1 MKDKKDKTISVAAG
15 MRKYWKSMSLLIGI
29 LGVCASTWGV
39 VPSVARAD
47 ASQQDVKEAFAP
59 VLKLEGKARKEI
71 NAIAN
76 MIAPGSKMV
85 PIDATKASGE
95 MCMLETVTK
104 HNMIHFSQN
113 PEQTHEDVVYYLNPA
128 QFIESGL
135 DVKKLPRHPGEL
147 GKMEPLQWYYYD
159 GTYVEPH
166 QGSQLNKAFV
176 IMSVDVK

>member
-1 MKDKKDKTISVAAG
+1 MRDKNHKSIIPAQG
-15 MRKYWKSMSLLIGI
+15 MSKSWLSMSLVIGI
-29 LGVCASTWGV
+29 LGVCGSILLA
-39 VPSVARAD
+39 VPSVVRAD
-47 ASQQDVKEAFAP
+47 ASQNDVNGAFAP

-104 HNMIHFSQN
+104 HNMVHFSQT
-113 PEQTHEDVVYYLNPA
+113 PEQTHEDVVYFINPA
-128 QFIESGL
+128 QFIQSGL
-135 DVKKLPRHPGEL
+135 DITKRPRHPSEL

-166 QGSQLNKAFV
+166 QGSQLNKEFV

>member
-15 MRKYWKSMSLLIGI
+15 MRKYWRSMSLLIGI

-47 ASQQDVKEAFAP
+47 ALQQDVKEAFAP
-59 VLKLEGKARKEI
+59 VLKLEGKALKEI

-104 HNMIHFSQN
+104 HNMVHFSQT

>member
-1 MKDKKDKTISVAAG
+1 MKDKKHKSIPMAAG
-15 MRKYWKSMSLLIGI
+15 MRKYWKSMSLLMGI
-29 LGVCASTWGV
+29 LGVCASTWVV

-47 ASQQDVKEAFAP
+47 ASQNDINEAFAP

-71 NAIAN
+71 NTIAN

-104 HNMIHFSQN
+104 HNMIHFSQT

-135 DVKKLPRHPGEL
+135 DIKKLPRHPSEL

-166 QGSQLNKAFV
+166 QGSQLNKEFV

>member
-1 MKDKKDKTISVAAG
+1 
-15 MRKYWKSMSLLIGI
+15 MSLLIGI
-29 LGVCASTWGV
+29 LGVCASTLAV
-39 VPSVARAD
+39 APSVVRAD
-47 ASQQDVKEAFAP
+47 AAKNDVNEAFAP

-104 HNMIHFSQN
+104 HNMIHFSQT

-135 DVKKLPRHPGEL
+135 DIKKLPRHPGEL

-176 IMSVDVK
+176 IMTVDVK

>member
-1 MKDKKDKTISVAAG
+1 MKDKKLKSICVTAG
-15 MRKYWKSMSLLIGI
+15 MRKFWRPMSLVIGI
-29 LGVCASTWGV
+29 LGICGSILVA
-39 VPSVARAD
+39 VPSVVRAD
-47 ASQQDVKEAFAP
+47 ASQHDANEAFAP

-104 HNMIHFSQN
+104 HNMVHFSQT
-113 PEQTHEDVVYYLNPA
+113 PEQTHEDVVYFINPA
-128 QFIESGL
+128 QFIESGM
-135 DVKKLPRHPGEL
+135 DVTKLPRHPSEL

>member
-1 MKDKKDKTISVAAG
+1 MNGKKHKCISMAAG
-15 MRKYWKSMSLLIGI
+15 MRKYWISLSLFIGI
-29 LGVCASTWGV
+29 LGVCASTLLV

-47 ASQQDVKEAFAP
+47 ASENDANEAFAP

-104 HNMIHFSQN
+104 HNMIHFSQT
-113 PEQTHEDVVYYLNPA
+113 PEQTQEDVVYYLNPA

-135 DVKKLPRHPGEL
+135 DIKKLPRHPSEL

-176 IMSVDVK
+176 IMTVDVK

>member
-1 MKDKKDKTISVAAG
+1 MNGKTHTSVSPVEG
-15 MRKYWKSMSLLIGI
+15 MRKSWRSMALFIGI
-29 LGVCASTWGV
+29 LGVYGLTLLA

-47 ASQQDVKEAFAP
+47 AAQNDVNEAFAP

-104 HNMIHFSQN
+104 HNMIHFSQT
-113 PEQTHEDVVYYLNPA
+113 PEQTQEDVVYYINPA
-128 QFIESGL
+128 TFIENGL
-135 DVKKLPRHPGEL
+135 DVTKLPRHPGEL
-147 GKMEPLQWYYYD
+147 GKMKPLQWYYYD

>member
-1 MKDKKDKTISVAAG
+1 MKDKKHKCISMAAG
-15 MRKYWKSMSLLIGI
+15 MRKYWTSLSLFIGI
-29 LGVCASTWGV
+29 LGVCASTLLV
-39 VPSVARAD
+39 VSSVARAD
-47 ASQQDVKEAFAP
+47 ASENDANEAFAP
-59 VLKLEGKARKEI
+59 VMKLEGKARKEI

-104 HNMIHFSQN
+104 HNMIHFSQT
-113 PEQTHEDVVYYLNPA
+113 PEQTQEDVVYYLNPA

-135 DVKKLPRHPGEL
+135 DIKKLPRHPSEL

-176 IMSVDVK
+176 IMTVDVK

>member
-1 MKDKKDKTISVAAG
+1 MNGKKHKCISRAAG
-15 MRKYWKSMSLLIGI
+15 MRKYWISMSLLIGI
-29 LGVCASTWGV
+29 LGVCASTLLV

-47 ASQQDVKEAFAP
+47 ASQNDVNEAFAP
-59 VLKLEGKARKEI
+59 VMKLEGKARKEI

-104 HNMIHFSQN
+104 HNMIHFSQT
-113 PEQTHEDVVYYLNPA
+113 PEQTQEDVVYYLNPA
-128 QFIESGL
+128 QFIQSGL
-135 DVKKLPRHPGEL
+135 DIKKLPRHPSEL

-166 QGSQLNKAFV
+166 QGSQLNKEFV
-176 IMSVDVK
+176 IMTVDVK

>member
-1 MKDKKDKTISVAAG
+1 MKDKQHKCISMAADL
-15 MRKYWKSMSLLIGI
+15 RKYWKSMSLLIGI
-29 LGVCASTWGV
+29 LGVCASALVV

-47 ASQQDVKEAFAP
+47 ASKNDIKEAFAP
-59 VLKLEGKARKEI
+59 VLMLEGKARKEI

-104 HNMIHFSQN
+104 HNMIHFSQT
-113 PEQTHEDVVYYLNPA
+113 PEQTQEDVVYYINPA
-128 QFIESGL
+128 TFIKNGL
-135 DVKKLPRHPGEL
+135 DVTKLPRHPSEL

-166 QGSQLNKAFV
+166 QGSQLNKEFV

>member
-1 MKDKKDKTISVAAG
+1 MKDKQHKCISMAAG
-15 MRKYWKSMSLLIGI
+15 MRKYWKSMSLLIGV
-29 LGVCASTWGV
+29 LGVCASAWGV

-47 ASQQDVKEAFAP
+47 ASQNDVNEAFAP

-104 HNMIHFSQN
+104 HNMIHFSQT
-113 PEQTHEDVVYYLNPA
+113 PEQTQEDVVYYLNPA
-128 QFIESGL
+128 QFIQSGL
-135 DVKKLPRHPGEL
+135 DITKLPRHPSEL
-147 GKMEPLQWYYYD
+147 GKMKPLQWYYYD

-166 QGSQLNKAFV
+166 QGSQLNKEFV

>member
-1 MKDKKDKTISVAAG
+1 MKNNEHECLSGAAG
-15 MRKYWKSMSLLIGI
+15 MRKHWKSLSLMIGI
-29 LGVCASTWGV
+29 LGVCASV
-39 VPSVARAD
+39 LVAVPSVVRAD
-47 ASQQDVKEAFAP
+47 ASQDDIKEAFAP

-104 HNMIHFSQN
+104 HNMIHFSQT
-113 PEQTHEDVVYYLNPA
+113 PEQTQEDVVYYINPA
-128 QFIESGL
+128 TFIENGL
-135 DVKKLPRHPGEL
+135 DVKKLPRHPSEL
-147 GKMEPLQWYYYD
+147 GKMEPLKWYYYD

-166 QGSQLNKAFV
+166 QGTQLNKEFV
-176 IMSVDVK
+176 IMSVNVK

>member
-1 MKDKKDKTISVAAG
+1 MKDKKLKSISVAAG
-15 MRKYWKSMSLLIGI
+15 MGKYWKSMPLLIGI
-29 LGVCASTWGV
+29 LGVCASTWVV
-39 VPSVARAD
+39 VPSLARAD
-47 ASQQDVKEAFAP
+47 ASQNDIKEAFAP

-104 HNMIHFSQN
+104 HNMIHFSQT
-113 PEQTHEDVVYYLNPA
+113 PEQTQEDVVYYINPA
-128 QFIESGL
+128 TFIENGL
-135 DVKKLPRHPGEL
+135 DVTKLPRHPSEL
-147 GKMEPLQWYYYD
+147 GKMKPLQWYYYD

-176 IMSVDVK
+176 IMTVDVK